1 MGTGRELRGA
11 VMSVADKFMVIGWA
25 LLVAGY
31 AALAPRRDALLIAI
45 SGAVFI
51 GVAFW
56 LA

>member
-1 MGTGRELRGA
+1 
-11 VMSVADKFMVIGWA
+11 MSVADKFMVIGWA